1 VYSIGDSDYTGRE
14 KPHVWTGPHQ
24 VVGGDGKDILV
35 DVGAKFASFNVSHL
49 KPPLMPLPILWAEVL
64 TPSDPRVNSPEMT
77 TAMKDELD
85 QLFARGTFKIV
96 IRRNPS
102 DKTYTPPT
110 KVCVYYSA

>member
-1 VYSIGDSDYTGRE
+1 V
-14 KPHVWTGPHQ
+14 
-24 VVGGDGKDILV
+24 DGKNILV
-35 DVGAKFASFNVSHL
+35 DVGAKFASFNVSHWE
-49 KPPLMPLPILWAEVL
+49 PLMPLPIFWAEVL

-77 TAMKDELD
+77 TAMKNELD

-102 DKTYTPPT
+102 ENTYTLPT